1 MLDVFHDLRR
11 RFDDAI
17 HGYQRDR
24 AEAFAALQ
32 LVRRLTVL
40 FHRTRRPEVQAGS
53 FPAAVPAGRRTRRVA
68 GTERPPARRAGQQSD
83 ERLYPYE
90 AAEARAQAAA
100 ADRAVSDVLAAEA
113 HAARAALAAALTVLQ
128 QASAAAQPAARH
140 GNVWRSRRGQDAAAA
155 PMRRMRNAAW
165 RMPAAAA
172 SPLSGLKA
180 PGPLAAHSTLDA
192 TASELQ
198 LGRMLCS

>member
-1 MLDVFHDLRR
+1 MFHDLRR

-40 FHRTRRPEVQAGS
+40 FHRTLGGPRFKPGPFQPPCLPADAPAKLQARS
-53 FPAAVPAGRRTRRVA
+53 KRLRAERDNSRTTA
-68 GTERPPARRAGQQSD
+68 EHPC
-83 ERLYPYE
+83 E

-113 HAARAALAAALTVLQ
+113 HAARAVLTAALTVLQ
-128 QASAAAQPAARH
+128 EAAATTQPAARH
-140 GNVWRSRRGQDAAAA
+140 SIVWCSRGRRDAAAA
-155 PMRRMRNAAW
+155 LMRRMRNAAS

-180 PGPLAAHSTLDA
+180 PGPLAAHTTLDA